1 MFATELDSVEIK
13 KICAESLDILH
24 LIVATFFWV
33 DLKRFNY
40 EKSPATAKIYK
51 TSFSVC
57 RIVLVVNILYFDFI

>member
-1 MFATELDSVEIK
+1 MEIK
-13 KICAESLDILH
+13 KICAKLLDILH

-40 EKSPATAKIYK
+40 EKRPATAEIYK